1 MSHKISLAEGKEK
14 LDWYNHCQELNNA
27 GLQVDKVPRWRKKQ
41 IKQQSKMKQFRDM
54 LFDRG
59 GHIEQKEKKKKGEQD
74 VQPETKK
81 AYS

>member
-1 MSHKISLAEGKEK
+1 MSHRISLEEGKEK

-41 IKQQSKMKQFRDM
+41 LKKQSKMKRFTTM

-59 GHIEQKEKKKKGEQD
+59 GHVEQKKPKKKGEQD
-74 VQPETKK
+74 VQTETKK